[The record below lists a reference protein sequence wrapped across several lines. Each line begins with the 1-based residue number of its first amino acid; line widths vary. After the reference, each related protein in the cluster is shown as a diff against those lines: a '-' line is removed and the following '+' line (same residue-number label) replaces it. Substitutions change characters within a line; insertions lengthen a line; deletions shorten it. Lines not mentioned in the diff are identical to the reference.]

1 MQRLSYSEAHGPFD
15 GNSIRRLLG
24 NIAAG
29 RHWRVSED
37 FKDGSQFDPPEL
49 QAKKAQV
56 VLQELDAQIA
66 KLDDADPFDKQAHIM
81 LLMLQAETR
90 FDNSVT
96 KITERPENQEQ
107 PKADNP
113 DSPEDESEL
122 SGEKKLA
129 RAKEFAQGLLQ

>member
-29 RHWRVSED
+29 RYWKVSED
-37 FKDGSQFDPPEL
+37 FQDGSQFDPPEL
-49 QAKKAQV
+49 QAKKAKV

-66 KLDDADPFDKQAHIM
+66 KLDDADPLDKQAHIM

-90 FDNSVT
+90 FDDSVT
-96 KITERPENQEQ
+96 KITERQENQEQ

-113 DSPEDESEL
+113 PEIDESEL
-122 SGEKKLA
+122 SGEEKLT
-129 RAKEFAQGLLQ
+129 RAKEFASRLR